1 MKSRILLV
9 GIALAT
15 LTPSIAMAQDDGCRR
30 DNNGRIIGTVIGAGA
45 GGTLGSVIAGRGDK
59 REAAVIGAVVGA
71 IIGNQVSKSSD
82 RGCNRAYGYYDSQG
96 RWHATGISTNEA
108 RGYYDRDGRW
118 VEGAPNGYYDRNG
131 RWVASNGSY
140 QDNGYTDS
148 NGYWVPASTAGY
160 YDRDNRWVAGTSSG
174 YYDTR
179 GRWVAG
185 PTRGR
190 YDSRGRWIAGDP
202 GYSDSNGHLS
212 NMEQPGY
219 YDQNGR
225 WRAGQAYG
233 YYDSRGRWVSTSGNA
248 DSNYGN
254 NDDTRF
260 VSGTGS
266 YDMDQMPTDIP
277 TRISWLREY
286 VREGERAGRIRRVD
300 GNYARAEL
308 DATASQQRMFSRD
321 GNFTMREERQI
332 SKRLDRLTNRLDR
345 NWRQATRY

>member
-1 MKSRILLV
+1 MNKHILAAGV
-9 GIALAT
+9 ALAIF
-15 LTPSIAMAQDDGCRR
+15 TPSVAMAQDDGCRR
-30 DNNGRIIGTVIGAGA
+30 DSSGRIVGTVVGAGA
-45 GGTLGSVIAGRGDK
+45 GGLLGNVIAGRGDK
-59 REAAVIGAVVGA
+59 TEGAIIGAVIGAVVG
-71 IIGNQVSKSSD
+71 NQVTKSSD
-82 RGCNRAYGYYDSQG
+82 RGCNRAYGYYDQQG

-131 RWVASNGSY
+131 RWVASSGSY

-160 YDRDNRWVAGTSSG
+160 YDRDNRWVAGTQNG

-202 GYSDSNGHLS
+202 GYPESNG
-212 NMEQPGY
+212 NMGAVEQSGY

-233 YYDSRGRWVSTSGNA
+233 YYDSRGRWVSTSN
-248 DSNYGN
+248 N
-254 NDDTRF
+254 ND
-260 VSGTGS
+260 GS
-266 YDMDQMPTDIP
+266 DVNYVPGNGEYNMSQMPTDVQ

-286 VREGERAGRIRRVD
+286 VRSGESARRINRTD
-300 GNYARAEL
+300 ASYARSEL
-308 DATASQQRMFSRD
+308 NAIGKEYRMFERD
-321 GNFTMREERQI
+321 GNFTQREQRMVD
-332 SKRLDRLTNRLDR
+332 KRLDRLTRRLDKT
-345 NWRQATRY
+345 WRQARNY